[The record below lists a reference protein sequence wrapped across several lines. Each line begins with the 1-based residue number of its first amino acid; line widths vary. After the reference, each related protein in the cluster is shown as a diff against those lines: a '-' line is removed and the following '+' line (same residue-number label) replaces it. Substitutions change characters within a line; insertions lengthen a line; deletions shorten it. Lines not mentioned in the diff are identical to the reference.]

1 MTCSIESEMSGTKT
15 KADTELSAA
24 ELDTLRLI
32 AGHMI
37 PASSR
42 HGIPGADDPAIFAD
56 ISGSLDRD
64 ASCVREAL
72 ALADGL
78 AGGRLAQADP
88 AAQMRTLA
96 RFKAA
101 YPALAGTI
109 ESVVARCYYR
119 DKRVLESIGMEP
131 RAPFPEGYAVEQGDW
146 SLLDP
151 VRARGRIY
159 RDGG

>member
-1 MTCSIESEMSGTKT
+1 MSDT
-15 KADTELSAA
+15 KARADAELSAA

-37 PASSR
+37 PVSP
-42 HGIPGADDPAIFAD
+42 HYGVPGADDPAIIAD
-56 ISGSLDRD
+56 IAGSIDRD
-64 ASCVREAL
+64 ASAVREAL
-72 ALADGL
+72 ALVDGL

-88 AAQMRTLA
+88 AEQARTLA

-101 YPALAGTI
+101 YPVLAGTI
-109 ESVVARCYYR
+109 ETVVARCYYR
-119 DKRVLESIGMEP
+119 DERVLESIGMEP
-131 RAPFPEGYAVEQGDW
+131 RPPFPEGYAVEQGDW

-159 RDGG
+159 RDAG

>member
-1 MTCSIESEMSGTKT
+1 MSGTKIM
-15 KADTELSAA
+15 ADAELSVA
-24 ELDTLRLI
+24 ELDTLRLV

-37 PASSR
+37 PESSR
-42 HGIPGADDPAIFAD
+42 HGVPGADDPAILAD
-56 ISGSLDRD
+56 IAGSLDRD
-64 ASCVREAL
+64 ASEVREAL
-72 ALADGL
+72 ALVDGL

-88 AAQMRTLA
+88 AAQMQTLA
-96 RFKAA
+96 RFKST

-109 ESVVARCYYR
+109 ECVVARCYYR

-131 RAPFPEGYAVEQGDW
+131 RPPFPDGYDVEQGDW

-159 RDGG
+159 RDAG